1 MEEKILKLSE
11 QLVDESTGSIEQLFH
26 IAAMFE
32 NRDLAEMLS
41 DMDYED
47 TREIIQ
53 GLTEKEFDGY
63 GPYDRAFL
71 FNEHDLNGFIA
82 ECNFNEPRDIVF
94 KPDGQLRSS
103 YRSGCSHIRY
113 IYGDTMEDLI
123 SKTISVADKLYY
135 EDIQK
140 ERDKRGIQLTESN

>member
-47 TREIIQ
+47 TLGIIPE
-53 GLTEKEFDGY
+53 LTEEK
-63 GPYDRAFL
+63 
-71 FNEHDLNGFIA
+71 FNECYSKEMVYLYGEYGKNGFIA
-82 ECNFNEPRDIVF
+82 ECHFFEPRDIEF
-94 KPDGQLRSS
+94 KPDGSLRSFCQ
-103 YRSGCSHIRY
+103 SGCSYVRY
-113 IYGDTMEDLI
+113 VYGDTMEELLSAII
-123 SKTISVADKLYY
+123 SIGEVLL
-135 EDIQK
+135 ENDIQK
-140 ERDKRGIQLTESN
+140 ERDKRGIQLA